1 LPLIFCFFFIPS
13 HITYSHI
20 CSTFFRKFPS
30 TTTSHPTSWLVH
42 LSPKFSEQFPNLMDM
57 ISQEKMQHIRKTCAA
72 SPSETASEHSERLY
86 FAIGSALAARKEWI
100 SMTFRQL
107 EHETRVQGLLG
118 RFEKHD
124 LSEWKLRL
132 KLACEAKRIEGEEQE
147 ARKE

>member
-1 LPLIFCFFFIPS
+1 VRLFSKIPLYYN
-13 HITYSHI
+13 ITSNI
-20 CSTFFRKFPS
+20 MACSLIT
-30 TTTSHPTSWLVH
+30 
-42 LSPKFSEQFPNLMDM
+42 KFSGQFPNLMDM
-57 ISQEKMQHIRKTCAA
+57 ISQEEMQHIRRTCAA

-100 SMTFRQL
+100 RMTFRQL
-107 EHETRVQGLLG
+107 EHEARVQGLLG